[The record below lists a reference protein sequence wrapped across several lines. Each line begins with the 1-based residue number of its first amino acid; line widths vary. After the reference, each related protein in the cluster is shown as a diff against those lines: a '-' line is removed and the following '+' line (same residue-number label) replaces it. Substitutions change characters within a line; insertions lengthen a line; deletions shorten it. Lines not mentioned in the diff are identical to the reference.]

1 VHVPHTFETCAKD
14 TRPYVD
20 AQDATW
26 AVAAPETIDSS
37 RSKYVDTIYWPTV
50 MSFAP
55 HGQATRD
62 GRENAHLSVPA
73 VGDRRLA
80 AQ

>member
-1 VHVPHTFETCAKD
+1 MPHTFETCAKD

-20 AQDATW
+20 AQATTW
-26 AVAAPETIDSS
+26 AVAAPETMH
-37 RSKYVDTIYWPTV
+37 TIYWPTV

-55 HGQATRD
+55 HDQATRD

-73 VGDRRLA
+73 VDDRRHNKS
-80 AQ
+80 